1 MRDLLIKDF
10 GWKLFS
16 LLLAVFIWVTVHKI
30 IEEPKAGIV
39 VMINTGAYR
48 ASKGMYQIRDLLEG
62 AFDPSATLE
71 NRRP

>member
-1 MRDLLIKDF
+1 M
-10 GWKLFS
+10 GWGSCPKNGMNYHDATGSLCTFFS
-16 LLLAVFIWVTVHKI
+16 TAAI
-30 IEEPKAGIV
+30 IEEPKVGIV